1 MTCRIVVESRLVLHQ
16 TWWCGLAGVGGVGS
30 GGGVR
35 KGGCGGGGGCGCG
48 GGSGVPDMMGC
59 KLSFYFGHTTGKTTR
74 VRR

>member
-16 TWWCGLAGVGGVGS
+16 TWWCGLAGVGGVGGV
-30 GGGVR
+30 GGSVR
-35 KGGCGGGGGCGCG
+35 KGGCGGGCA

-59 KLSFYFGHTTGKTTR
+59 KLSFYFGHTAGKTTR